1 MIRYCK
7 SLCADPDAL
16 PEDFWSNS
24 SGNEI
29 VRRFIDKADIQT
41 KNEIERLISGECIE
55 KEIVEELT
63 YNELDKS
70 IENLWSVLFT
80 TGYLTQQGR
89 TQNGKYLLSIPNT
102 EIRNLFTKKIKE
114 WFSDVSK
121 NDGKTLE
128 IFCNSFI
135 EKKNQKKLNSFL
147 EIIYG
152 IRSV

>member
-1 MIRYCK
+1 M
-7 SLCADPDAL
+7 
-16 PEDFWSNS
+16 
-24 SGNEI
+24 
-29 VRRFIDKADIQT
+29 
-41 KNEIERLISGECIE
+41 
-55 KEIVEELT
+55 
-63 YNELDKS
+63 DKS
-70 IENLWSVLFT
+70 RENLWSVLFT

-128 IFCNSFI
+128 IFCNAFI
-135 EKKNQKKLNSFL
+135 EKKPEKLNSFL